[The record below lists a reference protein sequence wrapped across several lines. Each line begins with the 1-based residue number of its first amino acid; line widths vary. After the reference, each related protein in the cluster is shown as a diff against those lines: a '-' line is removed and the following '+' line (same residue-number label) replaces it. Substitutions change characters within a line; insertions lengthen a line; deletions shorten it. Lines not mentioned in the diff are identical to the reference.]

1 MRGNGSLRMPKRKR
15 EKNCGQAKSQEL
27 WELPNASAPRHDLDT
42 ASVVERGDVLLGY
55 SFARPWLSRRGVKI
69 GGAGSKASHVHEWVV
84 RLEGHSLAMI
94 GVAMSNVDRTRDMQE
109 QPGIWVMAA
118 YWGDLTESGQIT
130 QGFAPSL
137 QVEQLPAEMHV
148 RVVSHGE
155 SGDCTLAILRE
166 GRVQGGTVCIPLPR
180 VADAAPGSRENRSG
194 KIAAA
199 DARLHLAVGS
209 CDHRCKFT
217 IVRSR
222 STPA

>member
-1 MRGNGSLRMPKRKR
+1 MRVANFSGGVCP
-15 EKNCGQAKSQEL
+15 QDT
-27 WELPNASAPRHDLDT
+27 PHDT
-42 ASVVERGDVLLGY
+42 G
-55 SFARPWLSRRGVKI
+55 PKI

-148 RVVSHGE
+148 RVVFHGE